1 MSRTRIIV
9 LGLALGSA
17 GLAAYLAQGYLKRP
31 DAEVVEINKVQTEEV
46 LIAARDIAMGDRVEL
61 AAMTWAN
68 WPKDNIA
75 STMIT
80 KKTMPNAP
88 NKFKDGRAR
97 NAIYQGEP
105 ISDKKVVIPG
115 ERGFMA
121 AILPSGHRA
130 LSVRISAETGAGGFI
145 LPNDRVDIILTR
157 KVSGGKGADRQTS
170 ETVLTN
176 VRVLAIDQTYK
187 QDEKGGQVVVG
198 KTATVELDPVQA
210 EVLSM
215 VESSGQLSLALRS
228 ISDSGDST
236 LGDDQP
242 MLSEKF
248 TRGSSSGEVSLSR
261 WGVTSYT
268 SSSK

>member
-1 MSRTRIIV
+1 MSKTRIVV
-9 LGLALGSA
+9 LGLAIASA
-17 GLAAYLAQGYLKRP
+17 GLAAYLAQGYLKRS
-31 DAEVVEINKVQTEEV
+31 DSEVAQINKVQTEEV
-46 LIAARDIAMGDRVEL
+46 LIAARDIAMGDRMEL
-61 AAMTWAN
+61 AAMTWTS
-68 WPKDNIA
+68 WPKDHIA

-80 KKTMPNAP
+80 KKGMPDAP
-88 NKFKDGRAR
+88 TKFKDGRAR
-97 NAIYQGEP
+97 NPIYQGEP
-105 ISDKKVVIPG
+105 ISEKKVVIPG
-115 ERGFMA
+115 EKGFMA

-130 LSVRISAETGAGGFI
+130 ISVKISAETGAGGFI

-157 KVSGGKGADRQTS
+157 KVSGGKGSDRQTS

-228 ISDSGDST
+228 IADSGDST

-248 TRGSSSGEVSLSR
+248 SRGSSGGEVSLSR

>member
-1 MSRTRIIV
+1 MNKTRMIV
-9 LGLALGSA
+9 FGLALGSA
-17 GLAAYLAQGYLKRP
+17 GLAAYLAQGFLKP
-31 DAEVVEINKVQTEEV
+31 QKEVVEINKVQTEDV
-46 LIAARDIAMGDRVEL
+46 LVAARDIAMGDRVDIASL
-61 AAMTWAN
+61 TWKS
-68 WPKDNIA
+68 WPKENVSPIMISK
-75 STMIT
+75 STRPDAVD
-80 KKTMPNAP
+80 KLKE
-88 NKFKDGRAR
+88 GRAR
-97 NAIYQGEP
+97 NPIYQGEP
-105 ISDKKVVIPG
+105 INEKKIVLPGDK
-115 ERGFMA
+115 GFMA
-121 AILPSGHRA
+121 AILPKGHRA
-130 LSVRISAETGAGGFI
+130 ISVRISAETGAGGFI
-145 LPNDRVDIILTR
+145 LPNDKVDVLLTR
-157 KVSGGKGADRQTS
+157 KLPGSERQMS

-176 VRVLAIDQTYK
+176 VRVLAIDQTYR
-187 QDEKGGQVVVG
+187 QDDKGGQVVVG

-228 ISDSGDST
+228 ITDSGDST

>member
-1 MSRTRIIV
+1 MSKTRIIV

-17 GLAAYLAQGYLKRP
+17 GLAAYLAQGYLKKP
-31 DAEVVEINKVQTEEV
+31 DAEIVEINKIQTEEV
-46 LIAARDIAMGDRVEL
+46 LIAARDIAMGDRMEL
-61 AAMTWAN
+61 AAMTWAS
-68 WPKDNIA
+68 WPKDNVT
-75 STMIT
+75 SSMIT
-80 KKTMPNAP
+80 KRTSPDATS
-88 NKFKDGRAR
+88 KFKDGRAR
-97 NAIYQGEP
+97 NPIYQGEP
-105 ISDKKVVIPG
+105 ISEKKVVVPG
-115 ERGFMA
+115 DRGFMA

-130 LSVRISAETGAGGFI
+130 ISVRISAETGAGGFI

-157 KVSGGKGADRQTS
+157 KVSGGKGPDRQVS

-198 KTATVELDPVQA
+198 KTATVELDPIQA

-215 VESSGQLSLALRS
+215 VESSGQLSLARRR
-228 ISDSGDST
+228 IADSGDSA

-248 TRGSSSGEVSLSR
+248 ARGSSGGEVSLSR